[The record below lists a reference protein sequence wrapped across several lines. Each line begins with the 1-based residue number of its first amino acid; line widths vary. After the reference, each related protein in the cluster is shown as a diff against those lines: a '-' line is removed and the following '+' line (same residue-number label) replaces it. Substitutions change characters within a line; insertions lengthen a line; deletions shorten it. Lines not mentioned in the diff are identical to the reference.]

1 MRRLILAF
9 SAMILGTA
17 AMHAQARPTPRPA
30 ADALIDHLI
39 GNWRMAGNV
48 RGTAVQYRLTAART
62 LAGKY
67 VELHMVDTAKTPQ
80 YEARVFVGADT
91 VPGGILVH
99 WLDTYGAAYSV
110 PPGVGAARGD
120 TLQFQ
125 IAYPDGVF
133 RDTFVYRAD
142 ARSWHFRIESTDH
155 KGGWK
160 LFAEYEVTRNGT
172 AQR

>member
-1 MRRLILAF
+1 MRRLVLA
-9 SAMILGTA
+9 AGVTMLA
-17 AMHAQARPTPRPA
+17 AASMRAQTSPPPRPA
-30 ADALIDHLI
+30 ADALIDHLV
-39 GNWRMAGNV
+39 GSWRMAGKV
-48 RGTAVQYRLTAART
+48 RGIAVQYRLTAART
-62 LAGKY
+62 LGGKY
-67 VELHMVDTAKTPQ
+67 VELHMVDIAKTPQ

-133 RDTFVYRAD
+133 RDTFVYRAG
-142 ARSWHFRIESTDH
+142 ARSWHFRIESSDH
-155 KGGWK
+155 KGGWN
-160 LFAEYEVTRNGT
+160 LFAEYDVTRS
-172 AQR
+172 